1 MTFLNLLFL
10 YFFAVTQ
17 NTFGQQVFDKPAF
30 YKVMASVEVADI
42 DTELSIVKVSLIPEK
57 QAYEGTLLMK
67 KSGMI
72 KKAKDKMS
80 MFKEGRSK
88 LEESIAKEK
97 DCTEYRFLR
106 LIIQE
111 HAPKVVKYRNDIETD
126 SKMIRLNYNTLSQTL
141 QQAILDYSKK
151 STILKIP

>member
-1 MTFLNLLFL
+1 MAIVKLFFL
-10 YFFAVTQ
+10 YFFAVAQ
-17 NTFGQQVFDKPAF
+17 NPSGLQAFDKSTF
-30 YKVMASVEVADI
+30 YIVMACDKVADI
-42 DTELSIVKVSLIPEK
+42 DTELSIVKAASIPEK

-72 KKAKDKMS
+72 KKAKDKMN
-80 MFKEGRSK
+80 MFKEGRAK

-111 HAPKVVKYRNDIETD
+111 QAPKVVKYRSDIEAD
-126 SKMIRLNYNTLSQTL
+126 SKMIQLNYNTLSPTL
-141 QQAILDYSKK
+141 QKAIFDYSKK
-151 STILKIP
+151 SKNLTIP